1 MDEVQS
7 WADEMFGVSPGP
19 TCCQV
24 SRKNFVYLSPQLQT
38 LLRSCKFP
46 DHSTLL
52 GLLQWP
58 SNAPPIPSW
67 PKPQDIDYSQL
78 TPAQIASVSCA
89 EADIYTDPTAQ
100 YSAICQ
106 QFEHHVSQV
115 RMAKHLPSSLTSTQ
129 LGRGQTLTR
138 VFRKP
143 HVSPI
148 KPARPGDV
156 HPTVNSWSLLH
167 CRWLT
172 QCRRVDNYVKHVR
185 KGNTSPTATEHRAS
199 LWKSSCTA
207 KGFSG
212 PFPMWWNQLALQ
224 DPSMLPWMPVAP
236 PALPVAEH
244 IQQYL
249 TKAFRTF
256 EQQLITR
263 RVAAARTTRSQDINR
278 VFRDVRRPMPVPV
291 TMLVAK
297 SSATVET
304 VEDEGSVIVDN
315 SEPIQQ
321 ATVLET
327 RCGPMHVIH
336 IEDNQVWFT
345 CPHAL
350 QPGDVLAEVRM
361 KGQLHEVHEAFIQ
374 EWTRRWDRHRHLP
387 PDHWQEVMDLTSQL
401 LDCLTMELQPISL
414 SRWKQAIRA
423 KKSRSATRLDA
434 LSRQDLSAFP
444 LSIFK

>member
-1 MDEVQS
+1 MKCLGSVRDPRVVRS
-7 WADEMFGVSPGP
+7 AG
-19 TCCQV
+19 
-24 SRKNFVYLSPQLQT
+24 KNFVYLSPQLQT

-199 LWKSSCTA
+199 LWNSICTA

-304 VEDEGSVIVDN
+304 VEDEGSFIVDN